1 MARGVAAAMG
11 LVCLTL
17 AACNGGVG
25 GGPDASIAAPSGGG
39 LAGGAIGKDLSLSD
53 QRAARAA
60 EYKALEYGHTGV
72 PVEWKNG
79 NNHGEVVP
87 GASYRVNAYTCRDFV
102 HTIYIGTAPQSAR
115 STACRQANGNWQ
127 PVT

>member
-1 MARGVAAAMG
+1 MARGVAATVG
-11 LVCLTL
+11 FVCLAL
-17 AACNGGVG
+17 AGCNAGVG
-25 GGPDASIAAPSGGG
+25 GAPEASVAAPGGGG

-72 PVEWKNG
+72 PVAWKNG

-102 HTIYIGTAPQSAR
+102 HTIYIGTAQQSAR
-115 STACRQANGNWQ
+115 STACRQANGDWQ